1 MEQSNVNTYS
11 YVPNCRGGGSIV
23 RGVGKKSKLIKRGVG
38 INGKGWKNFRKKSK
52 NSQKMHENERIRGHF
67 RKIVVLDSSKISKS
81 QTGGVIINGN
91 GW

>member
-1 MEQSNVNTYS
+1 MDLSGLRE
-11 YVPNCRGGGSIV
+11 
-23 RGVGKKSKLIKRGVG
+23 
-38 INGKGWKNFRKKSK
+38 GWKSFRKKQQHE

-67 RKIVVLDSSKISKS
+67 RKIAVLDSSKISKS